1 MKKYLFLATALL
13 LIMSMSLS
21 AQNVNNR
28 RGGNNRT
35 NSNNRRSEQVNRMTS
50 QQRADLMAK
59 QLDLSVNETA
69 KVHALMEKQDA
80 KRAEQVAEH
89 RKQRDLGRQNRDV
102 NREEMRAL
110 RLKEVEEH
118 NADLEKIIGKDKF
131 EKWNDIRSQVR
142 EDNRAG
148 RRDGSGRV
156 SGYYHNGRQH
166 GRRNFD
172 NRRSNQNY
180 RMTPKERV
188 DLMTKEL
195 DLTSKEAAQVLT
207 LSEKQEA
214 TRLKQVRENRDQRG
228 TGRVNRDERREEM
241 WELRKEEVEKHN
253 AELEKIIGKNKV
265 AKWNEL
271 RKDVRSTNRSGRR
284 NPQNRNW

>member
-1 MKKYLFLATALL
+1 
-13 LIMSMSLS
+13 
-21 AQNVNNR
+21 
-28 RGGNNRT
+28 
-35 NSNNRRSEQVNRMTS
+35 
-50 QQRADLMAK
+50 
-59 QLDLSVNETA
+59 
-69 KVHALMEKQDA
+69 
-80 KRAEQVAEH
+80 
-89 RKQRDLGRQNRDV
+89 
-102 NREEMRAL
+102 
-110 RLKEVEEH
+110 
-118 NADLEKIIGKDKF
+118 
-131 EKWNDIRSQVR
+131 
-142 EDNRAG
+142 
-148 RRDGSGRV
+148 
-156 SGYYHNGRQH
+156 
-166 GRRNFD
+166 
-172 NRRSNQNY
+172 
-180 RMTPKERV
+180 MTPKERV